1 MGRVLFAGGKSSMT
15 APTGA
20 VKLNVLTEG
29 SIVKIN
35 ENGTP
40 VDFYIAKHN
49 YESSLNGNG
58 RTLLIRSSSLITRG
72 LFDEDSTK
80 SNDYD
85 VADINTYF
93 ENTYKPMFAE
103 SVQALI
109 GTTSFYYTKRSYY
122 SNNYVTTMSA
132 PFFIASLTEL
142 GITSYDHNV
151 EGSAIAVLS
160 TVYSNAYNGT
170 RIWTRTSK
178 TGTEIYFYT
187 SNGNSTS
194 ATAAGFSA
202 DRLVIPMLTLPDT
215 ASFDINTLI
224 CKE

>member
-20 VKLNVLTEG
+20 VKLNALTEG

-49 YESSLNGNG
+49 YESALNGEG

-72 LFDEDSTK
+72 LFDDDSTK
-80 SNDYD
+80 NNDYD

-109 GTTSFYYTKRSYY
+109 GTTNFYYTKRSYY

-142 GITSYDHNV
+142 GITSTDHNV
-151 EGSAIAVLS
+151 EGSKIPIIA
-160 TVYSNAYNGT
+160 TVYTNAYNGT

-178 TGTEIYFYT
+178 IRTEIYFYT
-187 SNGNSTS
+187 SSGGTS
-194 ATAAGFSA
+194 ALAAGFAA
-202 DRLVIPMLTLPDT
+202 DRLIIPMLTLPET
-215 ASFDINTLI
+215 TVFDINTLI